1 MNIISISLGLSTDS
15 RKNHYFRALGIPLPS
30 STTQGFDPLS
40 GLMDEQEAENDLDKL
55 DPILDGLYYE
65 EI

>member
-1 MNIISISLGLSTDS
+1 MA
-15 RKNHYFRALGIPLPS
+15 KNHYFRALGIPLPS
-30 STTQGFDPLS
+30 STPQGFDPLS

>member
-1 MNIISISLGLSTDS
+1 MA
-15 RKNHYFRALGIPLPS
+15 KNHYFRALGIPLPS
-30 STTQGFDPLS
+30 STPQGFVPLS
-40 GLMDEQEAENDLDKL
+40 GLMDEQKAENDLDKL

>member
-1 MNIISISLGLSTDS
+1 MGLEDLHGLPFTPI
-15 RKNHYFRALGIPLPS
+15 ALGIPLPS